1 MASVCQETETTYTRL
16 WEDGQLLTCEAQKR
30 HLPSFKLKTFRQKFS
45 KRPKVKEVEV
55 LEIVGQSGR
64 RHAIC
69 REIEKRVFVDSGSAK
84 VPRVTL
90 DSTHKHMI
98 HRHRLIACDL
108 I

>member
-16 WEDGQLLTCEAQKR
+16 WEDGQLPTCEAQKR